1 MNRLEQN
8 QSMAFQLAQSAM
20 ADLKVAVRMLLAEA
34 PKQGLTNAQIG
45 RTLGIYAGHVK
56 HVGHISRTI
65 LELLRSD
72 GVAEQ
77 DGERGPWRL
86 IDHTEISEAQRDE

>member
-1 MNRLEQN
+1 MEAPPN
-8 QSMAFQLAQSAM
+8 FQLDGGQTQ
-20 ADLKVAVRMLLAEA
+20 
-34 PKQGLTNAQIG
+34 QGLTNAQIG

-77 DGERGPWRL
+77 YGERGPWRL
-86 IDHTEISEAQRDE
+86 IDHTESDEPQRDE

>member
-1 MNRLEQN
+1 MNYPKHN
-8 QSMAFQLAQSAM
+8 QSAAFQLAQSAM
-20 ADLKVAVRMLLAEA
+20 ADLKVAVRILLSEA

-65 LELLRSD
+65 LELLGRD

-86 IDHTEISEAQRDE
+86 IDHTETTETHRDE